1 MGILKNTLAI
11 VSVIYSVGVFA
22 CDVQA
27 DKAFPSLLTENGVV
41 VFDEAPIEKEP
52 GDASADEQIGIEVSF
67 VSCSDG
73 AKKLIGKL
81 PFLADTGKVRAAF
94 FARAGQDAKE
104 SLFVIHS
111 VNIRSDTGVK
121 YSGDYYT
128 VHVYQD
134 SANGYVRDE
143 RLSTYF
149 GNGGDILSDDYKDL
163 VHVFPYKSESS
174 IIEKLVST
182 SYKSWYVGAPVDL
195 TINKKTSIHS
205 SPVLA
210 DVTRMYLVAG
220 DKVKQEGVEAGWL
233 SIMFKTPK
241 GKEIRGWIK
250 CENAGGC

>member
-1 MGILKNTLAI
+1 MRAIKSTLVIL
-11 VSVIYSVGVFA
+11 SVMYSVNLFA
-22 CDVQA
+22 CDVQGG
-27 DKAFPSLLTENGVV
+27 KAFPSLSVATGVI
-41 VFDEAPIEKEP
+41 VFDETPLEKEP
-52 GDASADEQIGIEVSF
+52 GDTSADEQIGIDVNF
-67 VSCSDG
+67 VSCRDG
-73 AKKLIGKL
+73 AKKLIGQL

-94 FARAGQDAKE
+94 FARTGQDAKD

-111 VNIRSDTGVK
+111 VEIRSDTGVK

-149 GNGGDILSDDYKDL
+149 GNGGDILSDNYKDF
-163 VHVFPYKSESS
+163 VYVFPFKSESS
-174 IIEKLVST
+174 ITEKLASA
-182 SYKSWYVGAPVDL
+182 SYGSWLMGVPVGLA
-195 TINKKTSIHS
+195 INKKTSIYS

-241 GKEIRGWIK
+241 GKEIRGWIQ
-250 CENAGGC
+250 CRDADGC

>member
-1 MGILKNTLAI
+1 MRVLKSAFVI
-11 VSVIYSVGVFA
+11 FSVIYSVSALA
-22 CDVQA
+22 CDV
-27 DKAFPSLLTENGVV
+27 KVGSAFPSLPVENGAV
-41 VFDEAPIEKEP
+41 VFDEAPIEKDP
-52 GDASADEQIGIEVSF
+52 GDTSADEQMGIDVNF

-73 AKKLIGKL
+73 TKKLIGKL

-94 FARAGQDAKE
+94 FARTGQEAKE

-111 VNIRSDTGVK
+111 VEIHSDTGVK

-128 VHVYQD
+128 VHVYQNTV
-134 SANGYVRDE
+134 NGYVRDE

-149 GNGGDILSDDYKDL
+149 GNGGDILSDDYKDF
-163 VHVFPYKSESS
+163 VYVFPYKSESS
-174 IIEKLVST
+174 IIEKLASA
-182 SYKSWYVGAPVDL
+182 SYKNWCMGAPVNL
-195 TINKKTSIHS
+195 AINKKTSIHS

-250 CENAGGC
+250 CENADGC